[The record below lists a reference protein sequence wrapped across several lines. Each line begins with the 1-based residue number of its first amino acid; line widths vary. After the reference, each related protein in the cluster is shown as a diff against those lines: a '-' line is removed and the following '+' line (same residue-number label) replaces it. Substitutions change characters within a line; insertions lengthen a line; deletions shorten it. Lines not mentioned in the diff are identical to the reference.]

1 MNQHI
6 AHRPGRLLAPQV
18 DYVLLDG
25 SGSMFSKW
33 QDTMNALDAFV
44 TTLSG
49 HPIHTHIICSV
60 FSDEDL
66 SMIQRDCEIK
76 DWISTQRAP
85 MGRPYGGTP
94 LYDAINQMGRNLKE
108 LDPPRCS
115 IIIVTDGAETNS
127 KYTEADQA
135 KVILD
140 WCRAKGW
147 QVTFMGCDFNNSRQ
161 AKLLGASDANSVGVA
176 QALLTEAA
184 KNLAEKRAKYG
195 LYGTEMHFTDA
206 EKQQF
211 GGYLAGPPKS
221 A

>member
-1 MNQHI
+1 MQTSI
-6 AHRPGRLLAPQV
+6 AYRPGKLLAPQV

-25 SGSMFSKW
+25 SGSMATKW
-33 QDTMNALDAFV
+33 QPTMQALDAFV
-44 TTLSG
+44 LTLSG
-49 HPIHTHIICSV
+49 HPIHTQIICSV
-60 FSDEDL
+60 FSQQDL
-66 SMIQRDCEIK
+66 STIQRDCEIK
-76 DWISTQRAP
+76 DWTSTQRVP
-85 MGRPYGGTP
+85 MKSPFGQTP

-115 IIIVTDGAETNS
+115 IIIVTDGDENCS
-127 KYTEADQA
+127 RYTTDVEAKA
-135 KVILD
+135 ILD

-176 QALLTEAA
+176 QAMLVDAA
-184 KNLAEKRAKYG
+184 KSLAEKRAKYG
-195 LYGTEMHFTDA
+195 LYGTEMHFTDE

-211 GGYLAGPPKS
+211 GGYLAGPP